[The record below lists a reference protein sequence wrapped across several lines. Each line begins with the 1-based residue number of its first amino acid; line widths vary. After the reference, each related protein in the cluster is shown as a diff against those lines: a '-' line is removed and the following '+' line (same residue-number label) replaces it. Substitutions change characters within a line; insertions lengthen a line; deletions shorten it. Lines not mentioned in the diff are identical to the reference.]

1 MTLPATPHDAEP
13 SRTPPVPPNPLTG
26 IVVGIPS
33 YHPSEALLE
42 TVRAVQ
48 AAGLPEVVVVDDGS
62 GPEYTPLFDEVSLLP
77 GVVVLRHPENLGKG
91 AALKTLFAHCRARED
106 VRGVV
111 TADAD
116 GQHLATD
123 VLKVA
128 VSLAGHLVERDSDVA
143 VLGVRDFTLPDL
155 PTRSRLG
162 NRLTTGVVRLLY
174 GQDIPDTQTG
184 LRGFSH
190 GLLDTLLEVRGARFE
205 YEMNALS
212 HLLTYHVRLYQVPIE
227 TVYHDHENSQS
238 HFRPVRDSVMIYR
251 GIIRQFVKFLGA
263 SLLGALVDVAVFTL
277 VIDAFYDGR
286 SALGAVGGAAL
297 VARLVSSLVNYGV
310 NRQAVFDVRRPV
322 TQSLPRYVALAV
334 GIFLLSTLLTSG
346 LGTLWNGHVV
356 RAKIVVDTLLFF
368 LSYLL
373 QKRWVFT
380 PRRTTEVG

>member
-1 MTLPATPHDAEP
+1 MTLPATPRDAEP
-13 SRTPPVPPNPLTG
+13 SGTPATPPNPLAG

-33 YHPSEALLE
+33 FHPSEALLE

-48 AAGLPEVVVVDDGS
+48 AVGLHEVVVVDDGS
-62 GPEYTPLFDEVSLLP
+62 GTEFGSLFDEVEELP

-91 AALKTLFAHCRARED
+91 TALKTLFAHCQARED

-116 GQHLATD
+116 GQHLAED

-128 VSLAGHLVERDSDVA
+128 ISLAGHLVERDSDVA

-212 HLLTYHVRLYQVPIE
+212 HLLTYHVRLFQVPIE

-251 GIIRQFVKFLGA
+251 GIIRQFVKFVGA

-286 SALGAVGGAAL
+286 AALGAVGGAAL
-297 VARLVSSLVNYGV
+297 VARLVSSLVNYGL
-310 NRQAVFDVRRPV
+310 NRQAVFEIRRPV
-322 TQSLPRYVALAV
+322 GHSLPRYVVLAV
-334 GIFLLSTLLTSG
+334 GVFLLSALLTSG
-346 LGTLWNGHVV
+346 LGTLWDGHVV

-380 PRRTTEVG
+380 PSRHADPT